1 METETIKFLMMC
13 LGYFLINRACDIGRP
28 EEYCLPTFSGLWWL
42 RMFLVIAGVLTI
54 HHNM

>member
-28 EEYCLPTFSGLWWL
+28 KEYELPTFSGLWWL

>member
-1 METETIKFLMMC
+1 METETIKFLMMF
-13 LGYFLINRACDIGRP
+13 LGYFLIGISCDIGIP
-28 EEYCLPTFSGLWWL
+28 EEYRLPTFSGLWWL